1 MVMRH
6 HHELANLLI
15 FILRAFKIFIAHNY
29 QREIHPTSFY
39 IKYYSS
45 KVLRLRIEAFKY
57 KFAMA
62 REERGGSECGV
73 L

>member
-1 MVMRH
+1 M
-6 HHELANLLI
+6 
-15 FILRAFKIFIAHNY
+15 
-29 QREIHPTSFY
+29 IHM
-39 IKYYSS
+39 YYSIATR
-45 KVLRLRIEAFKY
+45 KLRLRIEAFKY